1 MTQERRDVEVGT
13 LLLHND
19 KNKDTAN
26 NVLSYF

>member
-13 LLLHND
+13 LLLNND
-19 KNKDTAN
+19 KYKDTAN